1 MTPCARSRRCWGR
14 GTLSPEAAR
23 ITAPMSDP
31 DRVTDLL
38 ITLREAGIHL
48 TEMSVQKPTLDE
60 VFLTIT
66 GRPADAA
73 ATDSAVCRRRLR
85 GGPRMSAIA
94 PTRTDRRPSPRHPSA
109 GSPTARACARPSRT
123 R

>member
-1 MTPCARSRRCWGR
+1 
-14 GTLSPEAAR
+14 
-23 ITAPMSDP
+23 MSDP

-73 ATDSAVCRRRLR
+73 ATDSA
-85 GGPRMSAIA
+85 SADA
-94 PTRTDRRPSPRHPSA
+94 ASEEV
-109 GSPTARACARPSRT
+109 RA
-123 R
+123 